1 MKKGESGITVISL
14 ILTVIVIGI
23 LATIAINTGASTI
36 KSSKLT
42 KFATEMKIMQ
52 MKVNELYDYYQNNKT
67 LDLKGVIYVG
77 KGEYDSD
84 GNQITP
90 GIQKIGKDINNL
102 GKENVNVIFLSTES
116 GITDRTDFRYYDQ
129 ITLERLGLEDME
141 NEYLVN
147 IEKRLIICTEPF
159 QDNGKKYYTLD
170 QLPDGLYNVEF
181 EQPTGTIS
189 YEVTSDGASI
199 NNLKIKI
206 FNISYSKYVNKWQV
220 RYRLKAN
227 NGEEENAWK
236 TTESFVGNEYDIQ
249 IDKLGTYEV
258 QVFHGEE
265 IKSEIKE
272 IEVELNS

>member
-42 KFATEMKIMQ
+42 KFTTEMKLMQ

-102 GKENVNVIFLSTES
+102 GKEILTEL
-116 GITDRTDFRYYDQ
+116 GITDIPDFRYYDQ

-227 NGEEENAWK
+227 DGEEENAWK

-249 IDKLGTYEV
+249 IDKLGIYEV